1 MHRAVIPLGGACTQL
16 FCPSTHGGHMWLL
29 WLRAKVCVGH
39 LDTEVASWVSYRR
52 STSES
57 CKANVCLSTY
67 GSRSPGHPTH
77 KGLTVNGQAP
87 WSSLCEELGL

>member
-1 MHRAVIPLGGACTQL
+1 
-16 FCPSTHGGHMWLL
+16 MWLL

-57 CKANVCLSTY
+57 CKAKVCLMA
-67 GSRSPGHPTH
+67 PG
-77 KGLTVNGQAP
+77 VQAIP
-87 WSSLCEELGL
+87 HIRVSL